1 MTGLFLKRRAA
12 ALLAAGLWVLTAL
25 PGLAALDLKT
35 ARIVDDSSLR
45 VALKDRWFTESPGR
59 VLTRRRERL
68 TLDGGGRVEVRAE
81 AEKDEFMIILAR
93 EWKPARETS
102 AAFPGWAQ
110 GSWVLT
116 RRRDTGEPA
125 RIRVFPRSDPNAYV
139 QFRPLSRDRCQMD
152 VVIYNAYLLRSLPLP
167 VPFGR
172 LYTMPLEEV
181 FGLAGNKFPRRFF
194 DIDPADYR
202 DTRRLMGRIRER
214 LPEIGF
220 ADDGAIDGEGKYVF
234 IDSLEP
240 QPAGKE
246 GLNCSGFVKWLVDGL
261 LRPLTGERLPVAP
274 LKEPAGGRKSSFSE
288 ELEQLRDPFFG
299 LDWTRNLAAR
309 AHAALRSPARGVL
322 EEFEVRK
329 SPFAEVIM
337 RNGDAGTIRLY
348 PGFLENAGFG
358 IEGLQPLLY
367 TLAVENPGRIYLASV
382 NAELTAANG
391 PRMRQHFHTAALIP
405 YFNEYGNFHIAVF
418 ESAEESSFAAFRS
431 RYPGHYVNLVMI
443 PLEPDFEP

>member
-1 MTGLFLKRRAA
+1 
-12 ALLAAGLWVLTAL
+12 
-25 PGLAALDLKT
+25 
-35 ARIVDDSSLR
+35 
-45 VALKDRWFTESPGR
+45 
-59 VLTRRRERL
+59 
-68 TLDGGGRVEVRAE
+68 
-81 AEKDEFMIILAR
+81 
-93 EWKPARETS
+93 
-102 AAFPGWAQ
+102 
-110 GSWVLT
+110 
-116 RRRDTGEPA
+116 
-125 RIRVFPRSDPNAYV
+125 
-139 QFRPLSRDRCQMD
+139 MD

-167 VPFGR
+167 VPFER

-181 FGLAGNKFPRRFF
+181 LGLAGNKFPRRFF

-202 DTRRLMGRIRER
+202 DARRFMGLVRER

-220 ADDGAIDGEGKYVF
+220 ADDGAIDEKGEYVF
-234 IDSLEP
+234 IDSLES

-261 LRPLTGERLPVAP
+261 LRPHGGGRLPVAP
-274 LKEPAGGRKSSFSE
+274 LKAPAGGRKSSFSE
-288 ELEQLRDPFFG
+288 ELERLRDPFFG

-309 AHAALRSPARGVL
+309 ANTALHSPARGAI

-337 RNGDAGTIRLY
+337 RNGAAGAVRLY

-367 TLAVENPGRIYLASV
+367 TLAVENPDRLYLASV
-382 NAELTAANG
+382 NTELAAAGG

-418 ESAEESSFAAFRS
+418 ESAEETSFAAFRG
-431 RYPGHYVNLVMI
+431 RYPGHYVNLVTI

>member
-1 MTGLFLKRRAA
+1 MTGFFPRRRIA
-12 ALLAAGLWVLTAL
+12 ALLALGLWGLSALAGLDLATA
-25 PGLAALDLKT
+25 K
-35 ARIVDDSSLR
+35 IVDDSSLR
-45 VALKDRWFTESPGR
+45 ITLKDRWFTEAPGR
-59 VLTRRRERL
+59 VLARRRELL

-81 AEKDEFMIILAR
+81 GGQDEFMIVLAR
-93 EWKPARETS
+93 EWKPAGAPVS
-102 AAFPGWAQ
+102 FPGWAQ

-116 RRRDTGEPA
+116 RRKDTGEPA

-139 QFRPLSRDRCQMD
+139 QFRPFSQDRCRMD

-167 VPFGR
+167 VPFER
-172 LYTMPLEEV
+172 LYTMPLEEI
-181 FGLAGNKFPRRFF
+181 FGLAGDKFPRRFF
-194 DIDPADYR
+194 DIDPAGYR
-202 DTRRLMGRIRER
+202 DTRRFMDQVRER

-220 ADDGAIDGEGKYVF
+220 ADDGAMDEKGEYVF
-234 IDSLEP
+234 IDSLKP

-261 LRPLTGERLPVAP
+261 LRPLTGGRLPIAP

-309 AHAALRSPARGVL
+309 ANTVFRSPARGVI
-322 EEFEVRK
+322 EEFEVRE
-329 SPFAEVIM
+329 SPFAEVIA
-337 RNGDAGTIRLY
+337 RKGAAGTIRPY

-367 TLAVENPGRIYLASV
+367 TLAAEAPGRLYLASV
-382 NAELTAANG
+382 NAELAAPRG

-418 ESAEESSFAAFRS
+418 ESAEATSFAAFKG
-431 RYPGHYVNLVMI
+431 RYPDHYVNLVTI